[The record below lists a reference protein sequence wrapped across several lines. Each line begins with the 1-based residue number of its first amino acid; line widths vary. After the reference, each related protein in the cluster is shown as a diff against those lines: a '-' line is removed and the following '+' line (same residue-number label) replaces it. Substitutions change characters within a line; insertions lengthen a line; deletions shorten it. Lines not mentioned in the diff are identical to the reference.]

1 VLLIGAGTM
10 GELAAKHLIKHRP
23 HELLVLGRG
32 PERALRVAE
41 RYGGRALIPDQLGEA
56 LARSDVV
63 ISSTS
68 APHTIL
74 HCRDLEYAL
83 GERSGHRSGPLVLVD
98 LATPRDVDPAV
109 AGLTGVEICT
119 IDDLRP
125 IVERSLTQRSAEL
138 PAAYSL
144 VRAEVARFTGWL
156 RRRETAAALR
166 SLETDVERAEPRG
179 SHGGEAGIRLPIHAQ
194 ACRRC

>member
-1 VLLIGAGTM
+1 
-10 GELAAKHLIKHRP
+10 
-23 HELLVLGRG
+23 
-32 PERALRVAE
+32 
-41 RYGGRALIPDQLGEA
+41 

-74 HCRDLEYAL
+74 HCRDLEHAL

-109 AGLTGVEICT
+109 AGLTGVEIYT

-125 IVERSLTQRSAEL
+125 IVERSLTQRSTEL
-138 PAAYSL
+138 PAPYSL

-156 RRRETAAALR
+156 RRRETAGAPR

-179 SHGGEAGIRLPIHAQ
+179 SHGGEAGIRLPIYAQ
-194 ACRRC
+194 ACRRR